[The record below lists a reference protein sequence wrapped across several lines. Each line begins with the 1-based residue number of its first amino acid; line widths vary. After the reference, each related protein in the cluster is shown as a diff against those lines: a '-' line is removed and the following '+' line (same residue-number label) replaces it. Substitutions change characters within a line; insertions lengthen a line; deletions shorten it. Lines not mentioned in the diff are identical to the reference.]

1 MNLHSYPKILYA
13 DFRECELSFDQEFE
27 VDMIVRRN
35 NYIHENLHHGE
46 NLCKVVKERRHPIVQ
61 RIEEDFARRKGCT
74 DVRPKFSSSSKESI
88 PEVVV
93 EKKEVEEEGDI
104 WAMLARWN
112 QPTAPE
118 VRESHTSKDSHPSQ
132 NGKTEPFVFE
142 PNKFDLDQFRKS
154 VFLPGPGNRF
164 FYLQR
169 NKTP

>member
-1 MNLHSYPKILYA
+1 
-13 DFRECELSFDQEFE
+13 
-27 VDMIVRRN
+27 
-35 NYIHENLHHGE
+35 
-46 NLCKVVKERRHPIVQ
+46 
-61 RIEEDFARRKGCT
+61 
-74 DVRPKFSSSSKESI
+74 KFSSSSKESI

-164 FYLQR
+164 FLPAKEQNSLICSPFHHLQLYIA
-169 NKTP
+169 